1 MWWMSNPEVAP
12 DPLQR
17 TDAHIMGA
25 TQRLPQD
32 QDPQDQDS
40 LGVRREGILTQI
52 WPV

>member
-32 QDPQDQDS
+32 QDS